1 MSKQNIVYLTDAA
14 LITCVIQV
22 GRGDAI
28 LKAARKLGVSVGSSV
43 YHAKGTGTRKRFGLW
58 GIAVETEKDVVSVLV
73 SAEQRDVVFDALYR
87 AGELDTPGVGFMYIT
102 PLEKVATYLPE
113 NILKSINTT
122 SGVD

>member
-1 MSKQNIVYLTDAA
+1 MSKQNIVYLTDVA

-43 YHAKGTGTRKRFGLW
+43 HHAKGTGARKRFGLW

-113 NILKSINTT
+113 NVLKSLNNTA
-122 SGVD
+122 SA

>member
-43 YHAKGTGTRKRFGLW
+43 HHAKGTGARKRFGLW

-113 NILKSINTT
+113 NVLKSLNNTE
-122 SGVD
+122 SA

>member
-28 LKAARKLGVSVGSSV
+28 LKAARQLGVSVGSSV
-43 YHAKGTGTRKRFGLW
+43 HHAKGTGARKRFGLW

-102 PLEKVATYLPE
+102 PLEKGRPIYRKVF
-113 NILKSINTT
+113 
-122 SGVD
+122 

>member
-22 GRGDAI
+22 GRGEEI

-43 YHAKGTGTRKRFGLW
+43 HHAKGTGVRRRFGLW

-113 NILKSINTT
+113 NVLKSLNNKA
-122 SGVD
+122 SA

>member
-14 LITCVIQV
+14 LITCVVQV

-43 YHAKGTGTRKRFGLW
+43 HHAKGTGARKRFGLW

-113 NILKSINTT
+113 NVLKSLNNTE
-122 SGVD
+122 SA